1 MLGFRHYG
9 HEITGTNSRLT
20 KQMNPIFGANAR
32 FKILERGSHYLI
44 TLDVKASR
52 VAQAR
57 WSAGIWKRV
66 VQYANGNFPGKDD
79 AANIL
84 ALMRELGWS
93 LHTVSFGGPERR
105 ALESGIVKEA
115 LEVRPQVAE
124 ILCWIAKP
132 GENAE
137 RDRRAVKI
145 ISEHYGSV
153 SLGLVAGRV
162 VSRSFGADH
171 FLDSISRFVYD
182 SLQQMNEDL
191 ARLPEPSPIRIC
203 ATQYCPRF
211 FVRDG
216 KHLHCEKHRGAKAT
230 RSPDENR
237 RYKFI
242 RDNLRTPIHKLEKKI
257 TSGRLASARD
267 GAWKLKCVTQIHINR
282 TRRIKK
288 RPIDYLRIG

>member
-1 MLGFRHYG
+1 MKDF
-9 HEITGTNSRLT
+9 
-20 KQMNPIFGANAR
+20 FGSNVR
-32 FKILERGSHYLI
+32 FNIRGRGSHRLI
-44 TLDVKASR
+44 VLDVKASR
-52 VAQAR
+52 LAHAR
-57 WSAGIWKRV
+57 WSAGMWERV
-66 VQYANGNFPGKDD
+66 VNYTNGTFLEKKDT
-79 AANIL
+79 ANIL
-84 ALMRELGWS
+84 ALMCELGWS

-132 GENAE
+132 GENTE
-137 RDRRAVKI
+137 CDRRAVKI

-153 SLGLVAGRV
+153 CLELVGGRV

-182 SLQQMNEDL
+182 SLQQMSKDL

-203 ATQYCPRF
+203 MTQHCSRF

-216 KHLHCEKHRGAKAT
+216 KHLHCEEHRGTKVSRPT
-230 RSPDENR
+230 DENR

-242 RDNLRTPIHKLEKKI
+242 RDNLRAPIYKLRNKI
-257 TSGRLASARD
+257 ASGRCECSGWGMEGQMSETD
-267 GAWKLKCVTQIHINR
+267 SK
-282 TRRIKK
+282 
-288 RPIDYLRIG
+288 